1 MVSFD
6 VKLLFTSMPLDRTI
20 DITLQV
26 IFDSQEIQTAMTK
39 KELKEMLIVC
49 TKNVHVT
56 FGSKTSFQPDSV
68 AVGSPLGPALT
79 DVFMVELKNT
89 LVHTLTDY
97 MKFSMWMALF
107 VL

>member
-26 IFDSQEIQTAMTK
+26 IFDSQEIQKTMTK

-56 FGSKTSFQPDSV
+56 FGGKTSFQPDRV
-68 AVGSPLGPALT
+68 VMGSPLGPVLA
-79 DVFMVELKNT
+79 DVFMVELENT
-89 LVHTLTDY
+89 LVRTLTDT
-97 MKFSMWMALF
+97 
-107 VL
+107 